1 MHVHLTTKHWTKAGH
16 PNLAMAITVT
26 LTMATVM
33 TIRDINIMAMMA
45 MATWVKSPCLTRW
58 RGPPESPL
66 ELDRGCDIKREGL
79 FVWMANGYLLL
90 LVIVVCFLAT
100 IWYYW
105 LSTLQVDRPFSPDMH
120 RIWSED
126 LKEIQQQKQKGR
138 CVTFF
143 VTTVGYCE
151 AHVKLSMVVTPTC
164 EWNIKDTWIVFLP
177 GLRTGH

>member
-26 LTMATVM
+26 LTMATIM

-66 ELDRGCDIKREGL
+66 ELELDRGCDIKKEGL

-90 LVIVVCFLAT
+90 LVIVVFFCSYNLILLVVYLASGPSVQSRYAQNLIGRFERNKKVDMSPFLWQQLD
-100 IWYYW
+100 IVRRMSSCRWW
-105 LSTLQVDRPFSPDMH
+105 LHQPA
-120 RIWSED
+120 SEI
-126 LKEIQQQKQKGR
+126 LKIHG
-138 CVTFF
+138 
-143 VTTVGYCE
+143 
-151 AHVKLSMVVTPTC
+151 
-164 EWNIKDTWIVFLP
+164 
-177 GLRTGH
+177 

>member
-26 LTMATVM
+26 LTMATIM

-66 ELDRGCDIKREGL
+66 ELELDRGCDIKRDGL

-90 LVIVVCFLAT
+90 LVIVVCFLAL

-126 LKEIQQQKQKGR
+126 LKETKRSMCHLFCDNSWILWGACQVVDG
-138 CVTFF
+138 
-143 VTTVGYCE
+143 GYTNLR
-151 AHVKLSMVVTPTC
+151 VKY
-164 EWNIKDTWIVFLP
+164 
-177 GLRTGH
+177 